1 MMRDTTNRRPGKT
14 KLQLDVRA
22 RYLTPLGRVC
32 RLVTLRA
39 PRPGLPLEATF
50 AYLDGPGGHGVSLPG
65 DRLTLTESVA
75 ARVLVRVG

>member
-1 MMRDTTNRRPGKT
+1 MK
-14 KLQLDVRA
+14 A
-22 RYLTPLGRVC
+22 RYLTPLGRLC

-50 AYLDGPGGHGVSLPG
+50 QYLDGLGGRGVSLPG
-65 DRLTLTESVA
+65 DRFTLTEAVA